1 MAEVL
6 LALRRSLTTLGR
18 ARVWLILL
26 GMITLAVL
34 AAYDKTTHEGE
45 R

>member
-1 MAEVL
+1 MAAVNGG
-6 LALRRSLTTLGR
+6 A
-18 ARVWLILL
+18 WLILL
-26 GMITLAVL
+26 GMIALAVL